1 MDFVILSKP
10 LLIIV
15 FALSLAFLVADV
27 FVKQRVLNIVFK
39 ALCAVLFVFGL
50 IAAILLGAG
59 FQEIIIVNLLL
70 LAICL
75 FALYRRKENN
85 NGV

>member
-1 MDFVILSKP
+1 MEFVILSKP
-10 LLIIV
+10 LLIVV
-15 FALSLAFLVADV
+15 FALSIALLVADV
-27 FVKQRVLNIVFK
+27 FIRQCVLNIVFK
-39 ALCAVLFVFGL
+39 ALSAFLFVFGL
-50 IAAILLGAG
+50 ISAILLGAG